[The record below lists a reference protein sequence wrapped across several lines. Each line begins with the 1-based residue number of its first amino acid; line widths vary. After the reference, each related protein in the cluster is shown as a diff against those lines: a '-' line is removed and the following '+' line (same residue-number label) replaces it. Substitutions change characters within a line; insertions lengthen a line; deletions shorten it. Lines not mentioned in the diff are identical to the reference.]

1 MSERGL
7 LLYGANGYTGRLILD
22 AAIRSGLPITVG
34 GRRREAIQPL
44 AEEKRVPHVVF
55 DLAERAAS
63 VAALGGYRALL
74 LAAGPF
80 AETSAPA
87 LDACL
92 ESGTHYIDITGEVPV
107 FESLFAR
114 EAEAE
119 AAGIAVLP
127 GAGFDVVPTDC
138 LAALLASA
146 LPGARRLLLAFRGFR
161 PSPGTAKTMLRGIGE
176 GGLARIDG
184 RLVPVPTAWKTREV
198 PFRDRARTAMTV
210 PWGDL
215 STAYRSTGIPD
226 IETYFAASP
235 AAIRRARRLARIAPL
250 LAWKPLSRLIDLGI
264 SSRVAGPTADDRERE
279 SSQIW
284 GRVEASDG
292 RFVEGRATTL
302 EGYAFTA
309 ESAVACARE
318 IVSGSVAPG
327 VWTPSRAFG
336 ADFLRRLP
344 NTIVEVPSAS
354 GAGASA

>member
-1 MSERGL
+1 MSGGV

-22 AAIRSGLPITVG
+22 TALREGVPIAIA
-34 GRRREAIQPL
+34 GRRREAIVPL
-44 AEEKRVPHVVF
+44 AQEKRVPCVVF
-55 DLAERAAS
+55 ELEDRAAS
-63 VAALGGYRALL
+63 VSALSSFRALL
-74 LAAGPF
+74 LASGPF

-92 ESGTHYIDITGEVPV
+92 ESRTHYIDITGEVPV

-114 EAEAE
+114 EAEAK

-184 RLVPVPTAWKTREV
+184 RLAPVPTAWKTREV
-198 PFRDRARTAMTV
+198 PFRDRSRTAMTV

-215 STAYRSTGIPD
+215 STAYRSTGIPE
-226 IETYFAASP
+226 IETYVAASP
-235 AAIRRARRLARIAPL
+235 AAIRRARRLARIVPL
-250 LAWKPLSRLIDLGI
+250 LSWKPLSRLIERSI
-264 SSRVAGPTADDRERE
+264 AARVAGPSADDRERE
-279 SSQIW
+279 RSQIW
-284 GRVEASDG
+284 GRVETSDG
-292 RFVEGRATTL
+292 RFVEGRVTTL

-318 IVSGSVAPG
+318 ILSGSLAPG

-336 ADFLRRLP
+336 ADFLRGLP
-344 NTIVEVPSAS
+344 STIVEVPSAS
-354 GAGASA
+354 GAGAST